1 MTAIMRRVAAKAL
14 ACDAFR
20 DRSMAQSYTVKAA
33 FGTRLPCE
41 ARGNPAQTRGTP
53 QGVLRTPPCAPPL
66 PTRRRRPLG
75 TLVRG
80 PSYAPNP
87 PERLPESLVSASP
100 HLSGPLFFYPGIL
113 RGPLSGLRTRSAGR
127 WDLLLTTR
135 PPPKATGPAPSRLPY
150 LTFRSAAATQHRVF
164 NVSLVHSMLCSL
176 EFALHR
182 LLSSQ

>member
-1 MTAIMRRVAAKAL
+1 MTAIMRRGAAKAL

-80 PSYAPNP
+80 PSCAPNP

-100 HLSGPLFFYPGIL
+100 HLSGPLPGIL
-113 RGPLSGLRTRSAGR
+113 RGPLSGPRTRSAGR

-135 PPPKATGPAPSRLPY
+135 PPTQGYRASAEPSPVSNVPQRRRHTASCVQRFTCSQY
-150 LTFRSAAATQHRVF
+150 AVF
-164 NVSLVHSMLCSL
+164 T
-176 EFALHR
+176 
-182 LLSSQ
+182 

>member
-1 MTAIMRRVAAKAL
+1 MRRVAAKAL

-100 HLSGPLFFYPGIL
+100 HLSGPLLLPRYPP
-113 RGPLSGLRTRSAGR
+113 RASQ
-127 WDLLLTTR
+127 R
-135 PPPKATGPAPSRLPY
+135 PPNKIRRPVGSSPHNAPPTQGYRA
-150 LTFRSAAATQHRVF
+150 SAEPSPVSNVPQRRRHTASCVQRFTCSQYAVF
-164 NVSLVHSMLCSL
+164 T
-176 EFALHR
+176 
-182 LLSSQ
+182 